1 HCLKKARSRG
11 LSVDQAR
18 RGYLELEK
26 LLLAAKRDQRPADG
40 YFVSFW
46 RLLSQYPEIL
56 GWEKLWTDSYHE
68 IRSET
73 YRIAKS
79 IAPSKPVGFHIL
91 HQATLSP
98 FYRAEEDY
106 AETANYADYVKPAM
120 YNIAGGERMAAFL
133 DRISQTVF
141 HDAKPE
147 EFMPFYEKI
156 MNYDEAPY
164 AKLSESGLSAEYVAR
179 ETRRVVEA
187 VRGRI
192 AVYPGIDVGVPCH
205 GKQVTPGDV
214 RDAVKSAFT
223 AGAQGVVLSRK
234 YSEMKLAN
242 LAGAAEGLR
251 EAGV

>member
-1 HCLKKARSRG
+1 
-11 LSVDQAR
+11 
-18 RGYLELEK
+18 
-26 LLLAAKRDQRPADG
+26 
-40 YFVSFW
+40 
-46 RLLSQYPEIL
+46 LLSQYPEIL

-79 IAPSKPVGFHIL
+79 IAPSKPFGFHIL

-120 YNIAGGERMAAFL
+120 YNIAGGERMAGFL
-133 DRISQTVF
+133 NRISQTVF

-156 MNYDEAPY
+156 MNYDEVPY
-164 AKLSESGLSAEYVAR
+164 AKLSQSGLSAEYVAR

-187 VRGRI
+187 VRGRV

-205 GKQVTPGDV
+205 GKQVTPEDV
-214 RDAVKSAFT
+214 RDSVKSAFS

-251 EAGV
+251 EAGVS